1 MIGCLQA
8 RERLLSW
15 QCGSFQVQQP
25 LNKGSNEVILNLRNC
40 GATDSKD
47 QRTWNSDVQGQEVR
61 VSQLQKRKTER
72 KSFVLLYSLDL
83 QLNGWCHPI

>member
-1 MIGCLQA
+1 
-8 RERLLSW
+8 
-15 QCGSFQVQQP
+15 
-25 LNKGSNEVILNLRNC
+25 
-40 GATDSKD
+40 
-47 QRTWNSDVQGQEVR
+47 